1 MENKSA
7 ATLHLSGS
15 GAQWTELSL
24 WSFAEKR
31 STIYRAS
38 AWSKNGIKLCPLH
51 LPGEFSPLSSSL
63 RPTHLPC
70 IWGVPIHQD
79 QRCHLGSTACYSC
92 NILQGL
98 SGDAPV
104 KNQWNYVTLAPSRR
118 CRRSSM
124 FFGASSKSLPQPT
137 WGVSWAAMGA
147 ETHVTN
153 LWKYIS
159 HLDKM
164 SLQPLEPHVPVSNRF
179 ENVPSWDPWDQA
191 LTQQPLETR
200 PLRWGFLQ
208 FHRGIWG
215 TYSLLHH
222 SCRRSLSRSHR
233 SPGTWRWTS
242 TSILPSRDGNKMK

>member
-1 MENKSA
+1 MNWAVSMVLRKEEVHNLPGLSLVKKRHQILPTPFSRWIFSPVLFSQA
-7 ATLHLSGS
+7 HTPALHL
-15 GAQWTELSL
+15 
-24 WSFAEKR
+24 R
-31 STIYRAS
+31 
-38 AWSKNGIKLCPLH
+38 CPHPPGPTLPPRVYSMLQLQH
-51 LPGEFSPLSSSL
+51 LA
-63 RPTHLPC
+63 R
-70 IWGVPIHQD
+70 
-79 QRCHLGSTACYSC
+79 
-92 NILQGL
+92 L

-104 KNQWNYVTLAPSRR
+104 KNQWNYATLAPSRR